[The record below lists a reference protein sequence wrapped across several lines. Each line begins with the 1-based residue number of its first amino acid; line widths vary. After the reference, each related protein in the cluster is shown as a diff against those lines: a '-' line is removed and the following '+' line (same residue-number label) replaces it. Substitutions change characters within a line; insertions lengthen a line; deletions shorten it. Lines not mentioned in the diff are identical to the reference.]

1 MTTSIRNIY
10 RARLRMRPDLICQ
23 QQRTGSQKAWVVK
36 DPISL
41 RYFTLS
47 QQEFAILNWL
57 DGENSLHDICREFAA
72 KFPPQR
78 ITPAHLQSFFANLHE
93 NGLVIAESP
102 DQGAVLL
109 ENRSK
114 QERRERLQKWLNLL
128 AIRLPV
134 FDPDRL
140 LAWLEPKVRWMF
152 SRTYL
157 ILCVL
162 LGLFA
167 LGFVAYHATEFT
179 AQLPE
184 LKDLL
189 SPHNLLWMTVAFA
202 LAKVLHEFGHALA
215 CKHFGGECHEMGVM
229 LLLFVPC
236 MYCNVT
242 DSWML
247 ASRWRRIVVSAA
259 GMIVEFQ
266 LAALAVFVWW
276 FSQPGIVHA
285 IALNTMVVCT
295 VGTLFFNGN
304 PLLRYDGY
312 FILVDLLGIPNL
324 WQESRSALKAA
335 LGKWFLKPEAAPPAE
350 QHDRRGVLLSYAL
363 LSIAYRIFVM
373 LAILLFLQRV
383 FVPKGLGVFVP
394 IALATFAFSA
404 AVYWFVSLRHFWSRP
419 MAWRQFRLLRLLYAA
434 AAVLAAGCLLFVLP
448 LPCRIAAPALLQPIA
463 AQRVYVSTPGML
475 TRSIPPGTF
484 VTANQEL
491 AQLDDI
497 KLRRDIV
504 RLRGELGVA
513 RTRVDGLQARQNEE
527 PTAAAQLEVAQQMVL
542 DLEHQLQQRQ
552 KDAKALTLT
561 ASVAGTVMEPAE
573 VPLPSADGERLP
585 KWSGTPLEKKN
596 TECFL
601 ERGTLFC
608 VVGNP
613 AAQEAELF
621 VDENDVRYV
630 RPGQTVRM
638 KFAVAP
644 EVILSGKIVEI
655 AKRNIATVP
664 RQLAVDQ
671 ELPNR
676 IDATTG
682 SRRPTGTSYS
692 VRVSLDDRRDVRLL
706 TAARGE
712 AKIVVEPQSL
722 AERLLRSVRRTFT
735 VDL

>member
-23 QQRTGSQKAWVVK
+23 EQRTGSHNAWLVK

-47 QQEFAILNWL
+47 PQEFAILNWL

-72 KFPPQR
+72 TFPPQR
-78 ITPAHLQSFFANLHE
+78 ITPAHLQSFFANLYE
-93 NGLVIAESP
+93 NGLVVAESP
-102 DQGAVLL
+102 DQGSVLL
-109 ENRSK
+109 ENRTK
-114 QERRERLQKWLNLL
+114 QQRRERLQTWLNFL
-128 AIRLPV
+128 AIRLPL

-140 LAWLEPKVRWMF
+140 LVWLEPKVRWMF

-157 ILCVL
+157 VLCAL
-162 LGLFA
+162 FGLFA
-167 LGFVAYHATEFT
+167 LGFVAYHATEFA

-189 SPHNLLWMTVAFA
+189 TPQNLLWMTVAFA
-202 LAKVLHEFGHALA
+202 VAKVLHEFGHALA
-215 CKHFGGECHEMGVM
+215 CKHFGGECHEMGIM

-247 ASRWRRIVVSAA
+247 AGRWRRIAVSAG

-266 LAALAVFVWW
+266 LAALGVFVWW
-276 FSQPGIVHA
+276 FSHLGIIHA
-285 IALNTMVVCT
+285 IALNTMIVCT

-312 FILVDLLGIPNL
+312 FILVDFLGIPNL
-324 WQESRSALKAA
+324 WQESRSALKTA
-335 LGKWFLKPEAAPPAE
+335 LGKWFLKPEAVPPTE
-350 QHDRRGVLLSYAL
+350 QHERRGVLLTYAL
-363 LSIAYRIFVM
+363 FSIAYRIFVM

-383 FVPKGLGVFVP
+383 FVPKGLGVFIP
-394 IALATFAFSA
+394 IVLVTLAASA
-404 AVYWFVSLRHFWSRP
+404 AVYWFVSLRRFWSRP
-419 MAWRQFRLLRLLYAA
+419 MAWRQFRLLRLLYVTVAFLG
-434 AAVLAAGCLLFVLP
+434 VGCLLFALP
-448 LPCRIAAPALLQPIA
+448 LPCRISAPALLQPIG
-463 AQRVYVSTPGML
+463 AQRVYVSTPGVL
-475 TRSIPPGTF
+475 TRCIAQGKT

-491 AQLDDI
+491 AQLDDVE
-497 KLRRDIV
+497 LRRDIV
-504 RLRGELGVA
+504 RLKGELGMA
-513 RTRVDGLQARQNEE
+513 RARVDGLQARLNDE

-561 ASVAGTVMEPAE
+561 ATVAGTVMEPAE
-573 VPLPSADGERLP
+573 VPLSSSEGERLS
-585 KWSGTPLEKKN
+585 KWSGTPLDKKN
-596 TECFL
+596 TQCFL
-601 ERGTLFC
+601 ERGTLLC

-621 VDENDVRYV
+621 IDENDVRYV
-630 RPGQTVRM
+630 RPGQRVRM
-638 KFAVAP
+638 KFALAP
-644 EVILSGKIVEI
+644 SIILTGKIVEI

-664 RQLAVDQ
+664 RELAIDQ

-692 VRVSLDDRRDVRLL
+692 VRVSLNNEGKIPLL
-706 TAARGE
+706 AAARGE
-712 AKIVVEPQSL
+712 AKILVEPQSL
-722 AERLLRSVRRTFT
+722 AERLLRSIRRTFT

>member
-1 MTTSIRNIY
+1 MTTSVRNIY
-10 RARLRMRPDLICQ
+10 RARLRMRPDLVWRE
-23 QQRTGSQKAWVVK
+23 QRSGSQEAWVVK

-41 RYFTLS
+41 RYFTFS
-47 QQEFAILNWL
+47 PEEFAILNWL
-57 DGENSLHDICREFAA
+57 DGENGLHDICRQFAA

-78 ITPAHLQSFFANLHE
+78 ITPAHLQSFFANLFE
-93 NGLVIAESP
+93 NGLVVAESP
-102 DQGAVLL
+102 DQGNLLL
-109 ENRSK
+109 ENRQK
-114 QERRERLQKWLNLL
+114 HERRERLQTWLNFL
-128 AIRLPV
+128 AIRLPL

-140 LAWLEPKVRWMF
+140 LTWVEPKVRRLF

-157 ILCVL
+157 ILC
-162 LGLFA
+162 GLFGLLA
-167 LGFVAYHATEFT
+167 TGFVAYRANDFA

-189 SPHNLLWMTVAFA
+189 TPHNLLWMTVAFA
-202 LAKVLHEFGHALA
+202 VAKVLHEFGHALA
-215 CKHFGGECHEMGVM
+215 CKHFGGECHEMGIM

-247 ASRWRRIVVSAA
+247 ASRWRRIAVSAA
-259 GMIVEFQ
+259 GLIVEFQ

-276 FSQPGIVHA
+276 YSQPGIIHA

-312 FILVDLLGIPNL
+312 FILADLLEIPNL
-324 WQESRSALKAA
+324 WQESRSAFKAA
-335 LGKWFLKPEAAPPAE
+335 LAKWFLNPEAVPSTE
-350 QHDRRGVLLSYAL
+350 QHKPRGVLLTYAL

-383 FVPKGLGVFVP
+383 LVPRGLGVFIP
-394 IALATFAFSA
+394 IALATFAISA
-404 AVYWFVSLRHFWSRP
+404 AVYWTVSLRHFWSRP
-419 MAWRQFRLLRLLYAA
+419 MAWRQFRLLRLLQATA
-434 AAVLAAGCLLFVLP
+434 GVLAIGCLLFALP
-448 LPCRIAAPALLQPIA
+448 LPCRISAPALLQPVA
-463 AQRVYVSTPGML
+463 AQRVYVSTPGIL
-475 TRSIPPGTF
+475 TRCIAPGTH

-491 AQLDDI
+491 AQLDDV

-504 RLRGELGVA
+504 RLAGQLKMV
-513 RTRVDGLQARQNEE
+513 RTRVEGLQARLNEE

-542 DLEHQLQQRQ
+542 DFERQLQQRQ
-552 KDAKALTLT
+552 RDAKALTLT
-561 ASVAGTVMEPAE
+561 ATVAGTVMEPAE
-573 VPLPSADGERLP
+573 IPLTSNDGERLS
-585 KWSGTPLEKKN
+585 KWTGTPLEMKN
-596 TECFL
+596 TRCFL
-601 ERGTLFC
+601 ERGTLLC

-613 AAQEAELF
+613 AVQEAELF
-621 VDENDVRYV
+621 IDENDVRYV

-638 KFAVAP
+638 KLAVAP
-644 EVILSGKIVEI
+644 NAVLSGKIVEV

-664 RQLAVDQ
+664 RELAVDQ

-676 IDATTG
+676 VDATG
-682 SRRPTGTSYS
+682 SRRPIGTSYS
-692 VRVSLDDRRDVRLL
+692 VRVALDNRGNVPLL

-712 AKIVVEPQSL
+712 AKIIVEPQSL
-722 AERLLRSVRRTFT
+722 AERLLRSIRRTFT